1 MSTSGI
7 DASTVEKFDLH
18 DITGTVLLDLQFQ
31 DLKEL
36 GILSFGKRHEVWNKI
51 CSLREGDGRIS
62 PVPTPFENISQRNSR
77 SQPSSRENL
86 CETPITPGGA
96 GRRRRRKYRQ
106 KGNEPITPA
115 DSVSIVAI
123 EQLIPKPHKCEKGE
137 NCSKWRKQ
145 QRLFRRLQ
153 EEHGLPISP
162 EHGGHIFMTG
172 DPGNALHAPNIV
184 NNVRPVS
191 EAEPSVV
198 GPSVVASSD
207 ILGPGE
213 LPHIAL
219 QEDLLRQVDE
229 RDAQENV
236 KQFLNLQHVE
246 PPQMLQPP
254 ISPVEGTS
262 EEPFEV
268 LPSLQPVQTNPL
280 QSLRTLPRLQI
291 PRSNTTPSYIDLH
304 TGIESAVDPFSAF
317 SPCRTAIASPGGVYR
332 FGTPASEMDVPV
344 TAIPLGPVSRD
355 TTQSVPPNMHYR
367 DPIERTSSRQDWRRP
382 SMQLPSLNEN
392 EVFSPSGDSG
402 SSRRSSNT
410 LEGDASSGKVDSR
423 RASQEESQNIDPRY
437 PGVSHAGWMKK
448 RKTKML
454 RHEWNDHHF
463 RLTENQLA
471 MHRNDIPQSAVLE
484 SLNIDQYVVGCSTVA
499 SNKLST
505 KFKALKI
512 NNKEKSSLPNDAAF
526 EFQLVPDQV
535 HKGKTHHFAV
545 KSKDER
551 IDWMR
556 ELMLAKALKAKRE
569 GFDVEV
575 NGSGT

>member
-1 MSTSGI
+1 MANAGV
-7 DASTVEKFDLH
+7 DAATLDKFDEH
-18 DITGTVLLDLQFQ
+18 DITGNVLMDLQFE

-36 GILSFGKRHEVWNKI
+36 GIASFGKRHEIWNKI

-62 PVPTPFENISQRNSR
+62 PVPTPFEDVSQRNSR
-77 SQPSSRENL
+77 SAPSSRENL
-86 CETPITPGGA
+86 CLDTPCSPIGA

-115 DSVSIVAI
+115 DSISIVAI
-123 EQLIPKPHKCEKGE
+123 EQLIPKPHKCEKGQ
-137 NCSKWRKQ
+137 NCSKWKKQ
-145 QRLFRRLQ
+145 QRLLRRLH

-162 EHGGHIFMTG
+162 ENGGHIFMSG
-172 DPGNALHAPNIV
+172 DPGNAFRAPNIV
-184 NNVRPVS
+184 DHVRPAS

-207 ILGPGE
+207 LLGPGE

-219 QEDLLRQVDE
+219 QEDLLRQLDQ

-236 KQFLNLQHVE
+236 KQFLNFQHIE

-254 ISPVEGTS
+254 MSPMDGDAPLEM
-262 EEPFEV
+262 F
-268 LPSLQPVQTNPL
+268 PSLQPPQTTPL
-280 QSLRTLPRLQI
+280 QTLQTLPRLQI
-291 PRSNTTPSYIDLH
+291 PRSNTATGYIDLH
-304 TGIESAVDPFSAF
+304 TGIESAMDPFSAF
-317 SPCRTAIASPGGVYR
+317 SPCKTAMSPGGLYR

-344 TAIPLGPVSRD
+344 TAVSLGPVSRE
-355 TTQSVPPNMHYR
+355 TSQSVPPNMHYR
-367 DPIERTSSRQDWRRP
+367 EPIDRTSSRQDWRRP
-382 SMQLPSLNEN
+382 SFQLPSLQEN
-392 EVFSPSGDSG
+392 EVFSPGGDDSN

-410 LEGDASSGKVDSR
+410 LEGDASSTKVESR
-423 RASQEESQNIDPRY
+423 RASQESQKADSRY

-454 RHEWNDHHF
+454 RHEWNDAHF
-463 RLTENQLA
+463 RLRENELA

-484 SLNIDQYVVGCSTVA
+484 SLNIDQYTVGCSTIA
-499 SNKLST
+499 SSKLST
-505 KFKALKI
+505 KFKSLKI
-512 NNKEKSSLPNDAAF
+512 SNGKDKTASNDAAF
-526 EFQLVPDQV
+526 EFQLVPDHG
-535 HKGKTHHFAV
+535 HKNKTHHFAV

-569 GFDVEV
+569 GYDVEL
-575 NGSGT
+575 NGVGI